1 MTCAEFQRVLPYII
15 ETGGNA
21 EEEEHLRECKVCS
34 DLVADLRYIAEQAK
48 LLVPMEDPNPRVW
61 TGLQQSLER
70 EGLVKGKLS
79 RSMTT
84 LRISALVAVAV
95 MATLVLSR
103 NNTAPAPAAAA
114 VATIAEA
121 AQPSDAQILQTVSAR
136 EPGLRAT
143 YEDNLKE
150 VNQYIRD
157 ARQRVDRDPSDDAAQ
172 RHLQH
177 AYHQKAVLYQV
188 ALSQSLQ

>member
-21 EEEEHLRECKVCS
+21 EEEEHLQECKVCS

-61 TGLQQSLER
+61 TGIQQSLER

-79 RSMTT
+79 RSVTT
-84 LRISALVAVAV
+84 LRVSALVAVAI
-95 MATLVLSR
+95 MATVVLSR
-103 NNTAPAPAAAA
+103 NNTAPAPATEAT
-114 VATIAEA
+114 VADATE
-121 AQPSDAQILQTVSAR
+121 PGDAQILQTVSAR

-157 ARQRVDRDPSDDAAQ
+157 ARQRVDRDPGDDAAQ